1 MTLKTTLL
9 SLVTAALL
17 IAHQASAQTSTK
29 PTPQSR
35 PSAQSAPPP
44 GSAQTSP
51 NSPGALAETLLR
63 QDSLLFDIAF
73 HTCAINDL
81 PKILT
86 KDFVFYHDGSYT
98 NPTADQDYKNFEDN
112 LKSSC
117 QPNGDNKMRREI
129 QKGSLQVF
137 PLNAHE
143 ATQTGIQRFYLL
155 EKGQKEKIVEESKF
169 SRTWRLENGQWKLAR
184 ELDYEVK
191 TQFPDDTSPV
201 QQFQPTPYV
210 PVSKELYD
218 TVAYMD
224 SIYFDTYNTCN
235 LEKMASLMADT
246 MEFYHD
252 KGGLM
257 TSKKDFIE
265 AIQHNICGKV
275 NRRLVPGSLEVY
287 PIHDYGAVLIGY
299 HQFFNHAE
307 PANGWSKP
315 DKYIAIWRHQ
325 NGKWQLTRV
334 VSLH

>member
-1 MTLKTTLL
+1 MTPKTTAL
-9 SLVTAALL
+9 SILIAALV
-17 IAHQASAQTSTK
+17 ISNQAA
-29 PTPQSR
+29 
-35 PSAQSAPPP
+35 AQS
-44 GSAQTSP
+44 GSSSP
-51 NSPGALAETLLR
+51 TQSTANPSTGPAENLAETLAR

-73 HTCAINDL
+73 HTCAIEDL
-81 PKILT
+81 TKVLT
-86 KDFVFYHDGSYT
+86 KDFVFYHDGGYT

-117 QPNGDNKMRREI
+117 QPNGDTHMRREI

-137 PLNAHE
+137 PLNARE
-143 ATQTGIQRFYLL
+143 ATQTGIQRFYLQQ
-155 EKGQKEKIVEESKF
+155 KGQKEKIVEESKF
-169 SRTWRLENGQWKLAR
+169 SRTWRLTDGEWKMAR

-191 TQFPDDTSPV
+191 SQFPDDTSLV
-201 QQFQPTPYV
+201 QRFQPAPYV

-235 LEKMASLMADT
+235 LEKMAALMADT

-252 KGGLM
+252 KGGLT
-257 TSKKDFIE
+257 TSKKDFIQS
-265 AIQHNICGKV
+265 IHNNICGKV

-287 PIHDYGAVLIGY
+287 PIHNYGAVLIGY

-315 DKYIAIWRHQ
+315 DKYIAIWHNQ
-325 NGKWQLTRV
+325 NGQWKLTRV

>member
-1 MTLKTTLL
+1 MIPKTAG
-9 SLVTAALL
+9 SFLVAL
-17 IAHQASAQTSTK
+17 IFTHQVQ
-29 PTPQSR
+29 
-35 PSAQSAPPP
+35 AQSLPRIPANPT
-44 GSAQTSP
+44 QTI
-51 NSPGALAETLLR
+51 AETLLR

-73 HTCAINDL
+73 HTCALADL

-86 KDFVFYHDGSYT
+86 RDFVFYHDGGYT
-98 NPTADQDYKNFEDN
+98 NSTADQDYKNFEGS

-117 QPNGDNKMRREI
+117 QPDGGDTRMRREI

-137 PLNAHE
+137 IPNARE
-143 ATQTGIQRFYLL
+143 AIQTGIQRFYLQQ
-155 EKGQKEKIVEESKF
+155 KGQREKIVEESKF
-169 SRTWRLENGQWKLAR
+169 SRTWRLSDGQWKMAR
-184 ELDYEVK
+184 ELDYELK
-191 TQFPDDTSPV
+191 TQFPDDTSAT
-201 QQFQPTPYV
+201 QRFQPAPYV
-210 PVSKELYD
+210 PVSRELFD

-252 KGGLM
+252 RGGLM

-265 AIQHNICGKV
+265 AIHNNICGKV

-287 PIHDYGAVLIGY
+287 PIHDYGAVLVGY

-307 PANGWSKP
+307 AANGWSKP
-315 DKYIAIWRHQ
+315 DKYIAIWRYL